1 MRYQNFDIEIEGVD
15 RERHVVR
22 AQWQST
28 RPEPDP
34 ILIDQAV
41 RELQRRIANNE
52 GIDAAVLSDLGRR
65 LYRLLLGGAAGA
77 LFQKSV
83 DAARGWDQGVCMR
96 LSIESADATGLPWEL
111 IYSPEE
117 ECMLAG
123 SQKFPLVR
131 YVRLA
136 RPIDAFRIDWPLRML
151 VVIPNLSG
159 LDTQKEEANLRSLVQ
174 ELARDGLL
182 ELQVLKGNVT
192 LTQVSD
198 ALLRTQFHVF
208 HFIGHG
214 EFVDRTAFLKFNSE
228 EGGSSSVD
236 DLQMCSLLRNQGQLK
251 LVFLNACRGAAT
263 SADDIRTGMAP
274 RLVRAGVPAVIAMQ
288 YEIQD
293 VAAVEFSRE
302 FYASLFTGSER
313 GRVDVAMCHA
323 RNVLERNF
331 TGERDIC
338 APVLF
343 MRAPEGVLFDDEE
356 QTRRW
361 RPLIPRGEQGRCE
374 VVARTLASNIA
385 LREMEAGKDDAE
397 LRAERTQLGRLLS
410 TFRRNNISWAMLAG
424 TIIAACV
431 ALVFADWINFKADAY
446 VVWVRDYLLP
456 TPLHDDIVLVT
467 IDKDT
472 ERHFNKTY
480 DSDHNWRP
488 NHVELI
494 RRLAQARARAIA
506 FDFFFEKRR
515 DGDADFVEAI
525 RLANAEGTAVVVS
538 TSGFEQGVPKMA
550 PGVGESVTAWGY
562 GCFGNGSDLYGG
574 SSYGYAT
581 AVPLGSEPQNEPR
594 NNAKFRPALALAA
607 FAPHATL
614 VDVDFKSKALTLVD
628 RRDSSVKK
636 IRFVETLSSSDPP
649 CKAIVDGDKVANFI
663 VDVPPLMT
671 LRARRVPYEDLAD
684 PVRAFDGSRFENKT
698 VLVGH
703 ANEKRMLMRKI
714 GADDE
719 KLYGV
724 EWQAS
729 VLSMLMRGAFIGRL
743 DAGVQF
749 GVGFGLA
756 LIAGLARFMLSARR
770 SRSYALA
777 LDAIMLLALAALC
790 LALACVSYLVFHAFL
805 NLAHSLLVCFASYLL
820 VAVVQGRWMRAAPS
834 PAGNGA

>member
-1 MRYQNFDIEIEGVD
+1 VRYQNFDIEIEGVD

-41 RELQRRIANNE
+41 RELQRRIAGNE

-77 LFQKSV
+77 LFRKSV
-83 DAARGWDQGVCMR
+83 DAARGWDEGVCLR

-136 RPIDAFRIDWPLRML
+136 RPIDAFKIRWPLRML

-174 ELARDGLL
+174 ELSRDGRL

-208 HFIGHG
+208 HFIVHG
-214 EFVDRTAFLKFNSE
+214 EFVDSTAFLRFNSE
-228 EGGSSSVD
+228 QGGSSSVD
-236 DLQMCSLLRNQGQLK
+236 DLQMCSLLRNQRQLK

-293 VAAVEFSRE
+293 AAAVEFSRE
-302 FYASLFTGSER
+302 FYASLFTGGER

-323 RNVLERNF
+323 RNVLERDF

-361 RPLIPRGEQGRCE
+361 RPLIPRREQGRCE
-374 VVARTLASNIA
+374 AVARTLANNIA
-385 LREMEAGKDDAE
+385 LRETEAGKDDAE
-397 LRAERTQLGRLLS
+397 LGAERTQLGRLLS

-494 RRLAQARARAIA
+494 RRLAQAKARVIA
-506 FDFFFEKRR
+506 FDIFFEKPR
-515 DGDADFVEAI
+515 DGDAEFVEAI
-525 RLANAEGTAVVVS
+525 RQANAVGTAVVIA

-550 PGVGESVTAWGY
+550 PGVGEAVSAWGY
-562 GCFGNGSDLYGG
+562 GCFARNRF
-574 SSYGYAT
+574 GYAT
-581 AVPLGSEPQNEPR
+581 AVPLASKPQNEPG
-594 NNAKFRPALALAA
+594 FRPALDLAA
-607 FAPHATL
+607 FAPGHRL
-614 VDVDFKSKALTLVD
+614 VDVDFEGNYLTLAD
-628 RRDSSVKK
+628 GRDSSLTK
-636 IRFVETLSSSDPP
+636 IRFVQTSHASSSEPT
-649 CKAIVDGDKVANFI
+649 CAAIVKGDRVADFI
-663 VDVPPLMT
+663 VDVPPLKT
-671 LRARRVPYEDLAD
+671 LWARRVPYEELAD
-684 PVRAFDGSRFENKT
+684 PVKAIDGSRFEHKT
-698 VLVGH
+698 VLVGY
-703 ANEKRMLMRKI
+703 ANDGNMVPRKV

-724 EWQAS
+724 EWHAS

-749 GVGFGLA
+749 DVGLGLA

-770 SRSYALA
+770 SRPYPLA
-777 LDAIMLLALAALC
+777 LDAIMLVALVALC
-790 LALACVSYLVFHAFL
+790 LVLACVSYVVFHSFM
-805 NLAHSLLVCFASYLL
+805 NLAHSLLASFASYLL
-820 VAVVQGRWMRAAPS
+820 VAIVQGHWMSAASS
-834 PAGNGA
+834 PARNGP